1 MLFRSYARV
10 APLLTVYSGQAR
22 PDPNFASGQVLQAL
36 GEDPEPI
43 LARRKARVASPDDAF
58 LGGGSGTYSI
68 DSRARLPHGHPARL
82 RLVVRAGI
90 GTIPSSEARRVGE
103 ECGHTCRSRWPKEQY
118 TKKTN

>member
-1 MLFRSYARV
+1 MTPAIYARV

-43 LARRKARVASPDDAF
+43 LARRKARVPSPDDAF

-68 DSRARLPHGHPARL
+68 DSRARLPNGRQATL
-82 RLVVRAGI
+82 RVVVRAGI
-90 GTIPSSEARRVGE
+90 GTIPGSS
-103 ECGHTCRSRWPKEQY
+103 Y
-118 TKKTN
+118 TEIGRATSELQSLMRTSYAVFCL